1 VFIHTHHETII
12 DNYKQQMFMLDDEG
26 VRNRQITL
34 HIKDIGHRFM
44 NEDALLGQDAFIV
57 CFDVT
62 N

>member
-1 VFIHTHHETII
+1 
-12 DNYKQQMFMLDDEG
+12 MFMLDDEG
-26 VRNRQITL
+26 VRNREITL